1 MTPIVNGL
9 ENEFADQIFFLRLNA
24 KDSAEGESIFNRLS
38 LPGHPSFVIFMPDGL
53 EQDRIFGVVESEVLR
68 LLIEDAIIESS

>member
-24 KDSAEGESIFNRLS
+24 ADGAEGESAFNRLS
-38 LPGHPSFVIFMPDGL
+38 LPGHPSFVIFTPDGQ
-53 EQDRIFGVVESEVLR
+53 EQERLFGVVEAETLRTAIENVL
-68 LLIEDAIIESS
+68 AGG